1 MNPRATVEFPN
12 AKEKPNNA
20 HVITAVE
27 KISIQYAIVVKMFFL
42 SAMPPKKRPKPG
54 ATRVARAPEM
64 RIQAVLPES
73 IVINIS

>member
-1 MNPRATVEFPN
+1 
-12 AKEKPNNA
+12 
-20 HVITAVE
+20 
-27 KISIQYAIVVKMFFL
+27 MFFL